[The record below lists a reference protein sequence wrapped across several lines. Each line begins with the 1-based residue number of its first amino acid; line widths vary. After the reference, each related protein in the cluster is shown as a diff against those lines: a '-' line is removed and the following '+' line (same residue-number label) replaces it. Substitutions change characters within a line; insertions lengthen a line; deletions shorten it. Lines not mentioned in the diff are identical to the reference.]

1 MFEELV
7 DVRESNTE
15 AGKDRKRK
23 ALGADEEE
31 RGKSNKTRSSG
42 VSITCRYMVCISNP
56 QAPVT

>member
-42 VSITCRYMVCISNP
+42 VSITIIWFVSAIHRLR
-56 QAPVT
+56 